1 MPALQLQGQ
10 GGQLGHNI
18 PDGGFR
24 VFPQAGAVAGCP
36 VGTGCLA
43 KSSPRSNSAGQGV
56 GQLRPVIRDR
66 NGNCLPR
73 RIAVE
78 VVGTCPTGLSA
89 DKLRIVLTHQVDD
102 GGAVINAGQ
111 LFRRIDQTVKL
122 DLHLVPGL
130 ELGGLGEDL
139 AVRIQEVIADAP
151 GGDHLVG
158 LNAVLL
164 HAEDMTAGGE
174 AGNRHGA
181 VGGHGDAVSG
191 KAVKAHLVS
200 DGGAG
205 HGDGAAFLRL
215 KAVGCPLVVK
225 VIENVVLG
233 IQGGGLGTQAIH
245 HGIGLDGRAVCA
257 HGDHEHAG
265 KLRPDGGQL
274 RAAHALGVC
283 HGVIGHQ
290 HNSGAVFVG
299 GHAGYAAVVG
309 IGTDGQN
316 IAVVSIHINDA
327 VMHIRQRD
335 LRIHI
340 VLNSLPVA
348 EYLQVKGLSYLQ
360 VFVALLVDGQ
370 IHIAQVIQVLI
381 KAVDRGLCI
390 LTVPNVQILAGNVNG
405 LLGVPLIKG
414 PVGHAIRV
422 LHPNKVV
429 IIIQI
434 TVSGKYRQGEC
445 GAHAVGVFSDR
456 RSLHKFISPVGA
468 EDTGADGRALGR
480 IHSDS
485 GRGRDRCIQL
495 NSAFCLRP
503 RLAHCSSH
511 IIGGLVSY
519 GGKGSLDGIALD
531 KNTGG
536 AGGAPVSGGACLGL
550 AVHAVGAD
558 HLVVDG
564 VVGVLDPA
572 AVRGIDPIGP
582 AKGDGGGVLRHG
594 DNDTAV
600 ILAGFIIALGPVV
613 ADRQL
618 HPGVLQATV
627 VAVSHG
633 ILAGQQV
640 HVTLDAAGIAIQ
652 LQGCQLG
659 AMQALQVQGD
669 HGDLLDLGRGI
680 HQRIDFLFVVAHGG
694 EVAGEA
700 VVHSEGGLAVLIGD
714 SAVNNG
720 HSAGLGIHPAQLGPL
735 QGLGRGLQLG
745 RSLVQVG
752 TRSVEACN
760 GSGDLLTHI
769 HLGGSIHP
777 GIIVRPGAVIRI
789 HVKVHHVAAQ
799 KRGIGDHGAVV
810 AAAVGGRGTVI
821 GIPLVYKETAG
832 VGLLSEQLGD
842 PAAAAHSQVLSGC
855 FLGKGFTKDQLVGLD
870 QGVQGGHALQRIG
883 KAVLLGGIGRY
894 LHLLG
899 SMEIAARHLGAER
912 HLHGGRGL
920 LGNGDLIL
928 VGLSPFVHAGPGGI
942 AALDGDDRA
951 IGHRDL
957 SRALVLRA
965 VHAGAD
971 LEVLVAGGGRHHHAA
986 DIGGQLQRVAVGVL
1000 IEGGRQ
1006 LAGTEGQGL
1015 DGGVIVIPAA
1025 AQVVAKAAGV
1035 HDADLVA
1042 GFQLAVRHGKG
1053 AEALVGKPV
1062 VHGSHPAGL
1071 IAAVKR
1077 SQAVDFADVIAFS
1090 AGLGISLGLQRL
1102 GDTAHHGGFLG
1113 ELHPGIHQRA
1123 GPGRSITIHRF
1134 CEGSVFHDD
1143 TGLAQVIGRCQ
1154 HGGGHQGQGHHQCQQ
1169 QG

>member
-1 MPALQLQGQ
+1 MSGDFCKAA
-10 GGQLGHNI
+10 HI
-18 PDGGFR
+18 DG
-24 VFPQAGAVAGCP
+24 
-36 VGTGCLA
+36 
-43 KSSPRSNSAGQGV
+43 AGQVEAQTVPILGD
-56 GQLRPVIRDR
+56 GDLKLLAD
-66 NGNCLPR
+66 
-73 RIAVE
+73 RIAAE
-78 VVGTCPTGLSA
+78 VIHTTPAAGIGLIIFAVSTLVVQGEV
-89 DKLRIVLTHQVDD
+89 KVI
-102 GGAVINAGQ
+102 GAGNLLLGANEAMELNG
-111 LFRRIDQTVKL
+111 
-122 DLHLVPGL
+122 HLVPGL
-130 ELGGLGEDL
+130 ELGACGEDI

-164 HAEDMTAGGE
+164 HAEDVPAGSE

-181 VGGHGDAVSG
+181 VGGHGDAAVG
-191 KAVKAHLVS
+191 KAVKGHLVG

-205 HGDGAAFLRL
+205 HGDGAAFLGL
-215 KAVGCPLVVK
+215 KAVGCTCIAQV
-225 VIENVVLG
+225 EQDVVLG
-233 IQGGGLGTQAIH
+233 IQCLLRIAAYGGIHPVHGHVGGNGGAIRP
-245 HGIGLDGRAVCA
+245 HG
-257 HGDHEHAG
+257 HHEHAG
-265 KLRPDGGQL
+265 ALRPDGGE
-274 RAAHALGVC
+274 AAVFLVAGLALHMG

-290 HNSGAVFVG
+290 DDGRAGLIGLHIRQGAVVLVG
-299 GHAGYAAVVG
+299 GDGHHIAGLTVQVHHG
-309 IGTDGQN
+309 
-316 IAVVSIHINDA
+316 
-327 VMHIRQRD
+327 VMHIRQGD
-335 LRIHI
+335 LGIHK
-340 VLNSLPVA
+340 VLNGLPAA
-348 EYLQVKGLSYLQ
+348 EHVQLPGLALLQVQ
-360 VFVALLVDGQ
+360 IALLIDIQVY
-370 IHIAQVIQVLI
+370 ITQVINILIEAVHRVLGE
-381 KAVDRGLCI
+381 GL
-390 LTVPNVQILAGNVNG
+390 VPNVQVVLGHIEGSACLVLA
-405 LLGVPLIKG
+405 KG
-414 PVGHAIRV
+414 PVGHAVRV
-422 LHPNKVV
+422 LHTEEVV
-429 IIIQI
+429 LA
-434 TVSGKYRQGEC
+434 GLRQEEGDGHGVALGLGRQRLGEVIDIVVAEL
-445 GAHAVGVFSDR
+445 AHA
-456 RSLHKFISPVGA
+456 
-468 EDTGADGRALGR
+468 
-480 IHSDS
+480 DS
-485 GRGRDRCIQL
+485 G
-495 NSAFCLRP
+495 P
-503 RLAHCSSH
+503 
-511 IIGGLVSY
+511 GG
-519 GGKGSLDGIALD
+519 GGDGDGHGHGDLGSEVQRTFIRRFAAGFFDGDGIIVRRLIPHRGQGCFQRVALN
-531 KNTGG
+531 KNAGG
-536 AGGAPVSGGACLGL
+536 AGGAPVSGGAWLGL

-572 AVRGIDPIGP
+572 VVGGIDRIDPLE
-582 AKGDGGGVLRHG
+582 GDGSGVLRHG
-594 DNDTAV
+594 DNDAAV
-600 ILAGFIIALGPVV
+600 ILPGSVVALYPVV
-613 ADRQL
+613 AHRQL
-618 HPGVLQATV
+618 HIGILQF
-627 VAVSHG
+627 VAISHG
-633 ILAGQQV
+633 GLAGQQV
-640 HVTLDAAGIAIQ
+640 HIALDAAGIAIQ
-652 LQGCQLG
+652 LQGRQLD

-680 HQRIDFLFVVAHGG
+680 HQRIDFLVLVAHGG
-694 EVAGEA
+694 EIAGEA
-700 VVHSEGGLAVLIGD
+700 IGHGKGGLALFIGD
-714 SAVNNG
+714 SAFNNG

-735 QGLGRGLQLG
+735 QGLGRSLQLG

-752 TRSVEACN
+752 TRSVEAGD

-957 SRALVLRA
+957 SRALILRA

-1000 IEGGRQ
+1000 MEGGRQ
-1006 LAGTEGQGL
+1006 LAGAEGQGL
-1015 DGGVIVIPAA
+1015 DGGVIVAPAA
-1025 AQVVAKAAGV
+1025 AQVIAVGAAV

-1042 GFQLAVRHGKG
+1042 GFQLAGSHGKG
-1053 AEALVGKPV
+1053 GEALVGKPV
-1062 VHGSHPAGL
+1062 VEGAHPAGL
-1071 IAAVKR
+1071 TAAVKLR
-1077 SQAVDFADVIAFS
+1077 QAVDFADVGS
-1090 AGLGISLGLQRL
+1090 AGMGVSLGVQRL
-1102 GDTAHHGGFLG
+1102 KDTAHHGGILG

-1123 GPGRSITIHRF
+1123 GPGRSFTIHRF

-1143 TGLAQVIGRCQ
+1143 MGLAQVNGRCQ

>member
-1 MPALQLQGQ
+1 MSGDFCKAAHIDGAGHVEAQTVPI
-10 GGQLGHNI
+10 LG
-18 PDGGFR
+18 DGDLKL
-24 VFPQAGAVAGCP
+24 
-36 VGTGCLA
+36 LA
-43 KSSPRSNSAGQGV
+43 
-56 GQLRPVIRDR
+56 D
-66 NGNCLPR
+66 
-73 RIAVE
+73 RIAAE
-78 VVGTCPTGLSA
+78 VIHTTTAAGIGLIIFAVSTLVVQGEV
-89 DKLRIVLTHQVDD
+89 KVI
-102 GGAVINAGQ
+102 GAGNLLLGANEAMELNG
-111 LFRRIDQTVKL
+111 
-122 DLHLVPGL
+122 HLVPGL
-130 ELGGLGEDL
+130 ELGACGEDI

-164 HAEDMTAGGE
+164 HAEDVPAGSE

-181 VGGHGDAVSG
+181 VGGHGDAAVG
-191 KAVKAHLVS
+191 KAVKGHLVG

-205 HGDGAAFLRL
+205 HGDGAAFLGL
-215 KAVGCPLVVK
+215 KAVGCTCIAQV
-225 VIENVVLG
+225 EQDVVLG
-233 IQGGGLGTQAIH
+233 IQCLLRIAAYGGIHPVHGHVGGNGGAIRP
-245 HGIGLDGRAVCA
+245 HG
-257 HGDHEHAG
+257 HHEHAG
-265 KLRPDGGQL
+265 ALRPDGGE
-274 RAAHALGVC
+274 AAVFLVAGLALHMG

-290 HNSGAVFVG
+290 DDGRAGLIGLHIRQGAVVLVG
-299 GHAGYAAVVG
+299 GDGHHIAGLTVQVHHG
-309 IGTDGQN
+309 
-316 IAVVSIHINDA
+316 
-327 VMHIRQRD
+327 VMHIRQGD
-335 LRIHI
+335 LGIHK
-340 VLNSLPVA
+340 VLNGLPAA
-348 EYLQVKGLSYLQ
+348 EHVQLPGLALLQVQ
-360 VFVALLVDGQ
+360 IALLIDIQVY
-370 IHIAQVIQVLI
+370 ITQVINILIEAVHRVLGE
-381 KAVDRGLCI
+381 GL
-390 LTVPNVQILAGNVNG
+390 VPNVQVVLGHIEGSACLVLA
-405 LLGVPLIKG
+405 KG
-414 PVGHAIRV
+414 PVGHAVRV
-422 LHPNKVV
+422 LHTEEVV
-429 IIIQI
+429 LA
-434 TVSGKYRQGEC
+434 GLRQEEGDGHGVALGLGRQRLGEVIDIVVAEL
-445 GAHAVGVFSDR
+445 AHA
-456 RSLHKFISPVGA
+456 
-468 EDTGADGRALGR
+468 
-480 IHSDS
+480 DS
-485 GRGRDRCIQL
+485 G
-495 NSAFCLRP
+495 P
-503 RLAHCSSH
+503 
-511 IIGGLVSY
+511 GG
-519 GGKGSLDGIALD
+519 GGDGDGHGHGDLGSEVQRTFIRRFAAGFFDGDGIIVRRLIPHRGQGCFQRVALN
-531 KNTGG
+531 KNAGG
-536 AGGAPVSGGACLGL
+536 AGGAPVSGGAWLGL

-572 AVRGIDPIGP
+572 VVGGIDRIDPLE
-582 AKGDGGGVLRHG
+582 GDGSGVLRHG
-594 DNDTAV
+594 DNDAAV
-600 ILAGFIIALGPVV
+600 ILPGSVVALYPVV
-613 ADRQL
+613 AHRQL
-618 HPGVLQATV
+618 HIGILQF
-627 VAVSHG
+627 VAISHG
-633 ILAGQQV
+633 GLAGQQV
-640 HVTLDAAGIAIQ
+640 HIALDAAGIAIQ
-652 LQGCQLG
+652 LQGRQLG

-680 HQRIDFLFVVAHGG
+680 HQRIDFLVLVAHGG
-694 EVAGEA
+694 EIAGEA
-700 VVHSEGGLAVLIGD
+700 IGHGKGGLALFIGD
-714 SAVNNG
+714 SAFNNG

-735 QGLGRGLQLG
+735 QGLGRSLQLG

-752 TRSVEACN
+752 TRSVEAGD

-957 SRALVLRA
+957 SRALILRA

-1000 IEGGRQ
+1000 MEGGRQ
-1006 LAGTEGQGL
+1006 LAGAEGQGL
-1015 DGGVIVIPAA
+1015 DGGVIVAPAA
-1025 AQVVAKAAGV
+1025 AQVIAVGAAV

-1042 GFQLAVRHGKG
+1042 GFQLAGSHGKG
-1053 AEALVGKPV
+1053 GEALVGKPV
-1062 VHGSHPAGL
+1062 VEGAHPAGL
-1071 IAAVKR
+1071 TAAVKLR
-1077 SQAVDFADVIAFS
+1077 QAVDFADVGS
-1090 AGLGISLGLQRL
+1090 AGMGVSLGVQRL
-1102 GDTAHHGGFLG
+1102 KDTAHHGGILG

-1123 GPGRSITIHRF
+1123 GPGRSFTIHRF

-1143 TGLAQVIGRCQ
+1143 MGLAQVNGRCQ

>member
-1 MPALQLQGQ
+1 MSGDFCKAA
-10 GGQLGHNI
+10 HI
-18 PDGGFR
+18 DG
-24 VFPQAGAVAGCP
+24 
-36 VGTGCLA
+36 
-43 KSSPRSNSAGQGV
+43 AGQVEAQTVPILGD
-56 GQLRPVIRDR
+56 GDLKLLAD
-66 NGNCLPR
+66 
-73 RIAVE
+73 RIAAE
-78 VVGTCPTGLSA
+78 VIHTTPAAGIGLIIFAVSTLVVQGEV
-89 DKLRIVLTHQVDD
+89 KVI
-102 GGAVINAGQ
+102 GAGNLLLGANEAMELNG
-111 LFRRIDQTVKL
+111 
-122 DLHLVPGL
+122 HLVPGL
-130 ELGGLGEDL
+130 ELGACGEDI

-164 HAEDMTAGGE
+164 HAEDVPAGSE

-181 VGGHGDAVSG
+181 VGGHGDAAVG
-191 KAVKAHLVS
+191 KAVKGHLVG

-205 HGDGAAFLRL
+205 HGDGAAFLGL
-215 KAVGCPLVVK
+215 KAVGCTCIAQV
-225 VIENVVLG
+225 EQDVVLG
-233 IQGGGLGTQAIH
+233 IQCLLRIAAYGGIHPVHGHVGGNGGAIRP
-245 HGIGLDGRAVCA
+245 HG
-257 HGDHEHAG
+257 HHEHAG
-265 KLRPDGGQL
+265 ALRPDGGE
-274 RAAHALGVC
+274 AAVFLVAGLALHMG

-290 HNSGAVFVG
+290 DDGRAGLIGLHIRQGAVVLVG
-299 GHAGYAAVVG
+299 GDGHHIAGLTVQVHHG
-309 IGTDGQN
+309 
-316 IAVVSIHINDA
+316 
-327 VMHIRQRD
+327 VMHIRQGD
-335 LRIHI
+335 LGIHK
-340 VLNSLPVA
+340 VLNGLPAA
-348 EYLQVKGLSYLQ
+348 EHVQLPGLALLQVQ
-360 VFVALLVDGQ
+360 IALLIDIQVY
-370 IHIAQVIQVLI
+370 ITQVINILIEAVHRVLGE
-381 KAVDRGLCI
+381 GL
-390 LTVPNVQILAGNVNG
+390 VPNVQVVLGHIEGSACLVLA
-405 LLGVPLIKG
+405 KG
-414 PVGHAIRV
+414 PVGHAVRV
-422 LHPNKVV
+422 LHTEEVV
-429 IIIQI
+429 LA
-434 TVSGKYRQGEC
+434 GLRQEEGDGHGVALGLGRQRLGEVIDIVVAEL
-445 GAHAVGVFSDR
+445 AHA
-456 RSLHKFISPVGA
+456 
-468 EDTGADGRALGR
+468 
-480 IHSDS
+480 DS
-485 GRGRDRCIQL
+485 G
-495 NSAFCLRP
+495 P
-503 RLAHCSSH
+503 
-511 IIGGLVSY
+511 GG
-519 GGKGSLDGIALD
+519 GGDGDGHGHGDLGSEVQRTFIRRFAAGFFDGDGIIVRRLIPHRGQGCFQRVALN
-531 KNTGG
+531 KNAGG
-536 AGGAPVSGGACLGL
+536 AGGAQVSGGAWLGL

-572 AVRGIDPIGP
+572 VVGGIDRIDPLE
-582 AKGDGGGVLRHG
+582 GDGSGVLRHG
-594 DNDTAV
+594 DNDAAV
-600 ILAGFIIALGPVV
+600 ILPGSVVALYPVV
-613 ADRQL
+613 AHRQL
-618 HPGVLQATV
+618 HIGILQF
-627 VAVSHG
+627 VAISHG
-633 ILAGQQV
+633 GLAGQQV
-640 HVTLDAAGIAIQ
+640 HIALDAAGIAIQ
-652 LQGCQLG
+652 LQGRQLG

-680 HQRIDFLFVVAHGG
+680 HQRIDFLVLVAHGG
-694 EVAGEA
+694 EIAGEA
-700 VVHSEGGLAVLIGD
+700 IGHGKGGLALFIGD
-714 SAVNNG
+714 SAFNNG

-735 QGLGRGLQLG
+735 QGLGRSLQLG

-752 TRSVEACN
+752 TRSVEAGD

-957 SRALVLRA
+957 SRALILRA

-1000 IEGGRQ
+1000 MEGGRQ
-1006 LAGTEGQGL
+1006 LAGAEGQGL
-1015 DGGVIVIPAA
+1015 DGGVIVAPAA
-1025 AQVVAKAAGV
+1025 AQVIAVGAAV

-1042 GFQLAVRHGKG
+1042 GFQLAGSHGKG
-1053 AEALVGKPV
+1053 GEALVGKPV
-1062 VHGSHPAGL
+1062 VEGAHPAGL
-1071 IAAVKR
+1071 TAAVKLR
-1077 SQAVDFADVIAFS
+1077 QAVDFADVGS
-1090 AGLGISLGLQRL
+1090 AGMGVSLGVQRL
-1102 GDTAHHGGFLG
+1102 KDTAHHGGILG

-1123 GPGRSITIHRF
+1123 GPGRSFTIHRF

-1143 TGLAQVIGRCQ
+1143 MGLAQVNGRCQ

>member
-1 MPALQLQGQ
+1 MSGDFCKAAHIDGAGHVEAQTVPI
-10 GGQLGHNI
+10 LG
-18 PDGGFR
+18 DGDLKL
-24 VFPQAGAVAGCP
+24 
-36 VGTGCLA
+36 LA
-43 KSSPRSNSAGQGV
+43 
-56 GQLRPVIRDR
+56 D
-66 NGNCLPR
+66 
-73 RIAVE
+73 RIAAE
-78 VVGTCPTGLSA
+78 VIHTTPAAGIGLIIFAVSTLVVQGEVKVIGA
-89 DKLRIVLTHQVDD
+89 GNLLR
-102 GGAVINAGQ
+102 GANEAMELNG
-111 LFRRIDQTVKL
+111 
-122 DLHLVPGL
+122 HLVPGL
-130 ELGGLGEDL
+130 ELGACGEDI

-164 HAEDMTAGGE
+164 HAEDVPAGSE

-181 VGGHGDAVSG
+181 VGGHGDAAVG
-191 KAVKAHLVS
+191 KAVKGHLVG

-205 HGDGAAFLRL
+205 HGDGAAFLGL
-215 KAVGCPLVVK
+215 KAVGCTCIAQV
-225 VIENVVLG
+225 EQDVVLG
-233 IQGGGLGTQAIH
+233 IQCLLRIAAYGGIHPVHGHVGGNGGAIRP
-245 HGIGLDGRAVCA
+245 HG
-257 HGDHEHAG
+257 HHEHAG
-265 KLRPDGGQL
+265 ALRPDGGE
-274 RAAHALGVC
+274 AAVFLVAGLALHMG

-290 HNSGAVFVG
+290 DDGRAGLIGLHIRQGAVVLVG
-299 GHAGYAAVVG
+299 GDGHHIAGLTVQVHHG
-309 IGTDGQN
+309 
-316 IAVVSIHINDA
+316 
-327 VMHIRQRD
+327 VMHIRQGD
-335 LRIHI
+335 LGIHK
-340 VLNSLPVA
+340 VLNGLPAA
-348 EYLQVKGLSYLQ
+348 EHVQLPGLALLQVQ
-360 VFVALLVDGQ
+360 IALLIDIQVY
-370 IHIAQVIQVLI
+370 ITQVINILIEAVHRVLGE
-381 KAVDRGLCI
+381 GL
-390 LTVPNVQILAGNVNG
+390 VPNVQVVLGHIEGSACLVLA
-405 LLGVPLIKG
+405 KG
-414 PVGHAIRV
+414 PVGHAVRV
-422 LHPNKVV
+422 LHTEEVV
-429 IIIQI
+429 LA
-434 TVSGKYRQGEC
+434 GLRQEEGDGHGVALGLGRQRLGEVIDIVVAEL
-445 GAHAVGVFSDR
+445 AHA
-456 RSLHKFISPVGA
+456 
-468 EDTGADGRALGR
+468 
-480 IHSDS
+480 DS
-485 GRGRDRCIQL
+485 G
-495 NSAFCLRP
+495 P
-503 RLAHCSSH
+503 
-511 IIGGLVSY
+511 GG
-519 GGKGSLDGIALD
+519 GGDGDGHGHGDLGSEVQRTFIRRFAAGFFDGDGIIVRRLIPHRGQGCFQRVALN
-531 KNTGG
+531 KNAGG
-536 AGGAPVSGGACLGL
+536 AGGAPVSGGAWLGL

-572 AVRGIDPIGP
+572 VVGGIDRIDPLE
-582 AKGDGGGVLRHG
+582 GDGSGVLRHG
-594 DNDTAV
+594 DNDAAV
-600 ILAGFIIALGPVV
+600 ILPGSVVALYPVV
-613 ADRQL
+613 AHRQL
-618 HPGVLQATV
+618 HIGILQF
-627 VAVSHG
+627 VAISHG
-633 ILAGQQV
+633 GLAGQQV
-640 HVTLDAAGIAIQ
+640 HIALDAAGIAIQ
-652 LQGCQLG
+652 LQGRQLG

-680 HQRIDFLFVVAHGG
+680 HQRIDFLVLVAHGG
-694 EVAGEA
+694 EIAGEA
-700 VVHSEGGLAVLIGD
+700 IGHGKGGLALFIGD
-714 SAVNNG
+714 SAFNNG

-735 QGLGRGLQLG
+735 QGLGRSLQLG

-752 TRSVEACN
+752 TRSVEAGD

-957 SRALVLRA
+957 SRALILRA

-1000 IEGGRQ
+1000 MEGGRQ
-1006 LAGTEGQGL
+1006 LAGAEGQGL
-1015 DGGVIVIPAA
+1015 DGGVIVAPAA
-1025 AQVVAKAAGV
+1025 AQVIAVGAAV

-1042 GFQLAVRHGKG
+1042 GFQLAGSHGKG
-1053 AEALVGKPV
+1053 GEALVGKPV
-1062 VHGSHPAGL
+1062 VEGAHPAGL
-1071 IAAVKR
+1071 TAAVKLR
-1077 SQAVDFADVIAFS
+1077 QAVDFADVGS
-1090 AGLGISLGLQRL
+1090 AGMGVSLGVQRL
-1102 GDTAHHGGFLG
+1102 KDTAHHGGILG

-1123 GPGRSITIHRF
+1123 GPGRSFTIHRF

-1143 TGLAQVIGRCQ
+1143 MGLAQVNGRCQ

>member
-1 MPALQLQGQ
+1 MEL
-10 GGQLGHNI
+10 
-18 PDGGFR
+18 
-24 VFPQAGAVAGCP
+24 
-36 VGTGCLA
+36 
-43 KSSPRSNSAGQGV
+43 
-56 GQLRPVIRDR
+56 
-66 NGNCLPR
+66 
-73 RIAVE
+73 E
-78 VVGTCPTGLSA
+78 
-89 DKLRIVLTHQVDD
+89 
-102 GGAVINAGQ
+102 
-111 LFRRIDQTVKL
+111 
-122 DLHLVPGL
+122 LHLVPGL
-130 ELGGLGEDL
+130 ELGGRREDI

-164 HAEDMTAGGE
+164 HAEDMTAGSE

-215 KAVGCPLVVK
+215 KAVGSALAVK

-233 IQGGGLGTQAIH
+233 IQGGGLGAQAIH

-265 KLRPDGGQL
+265 ELRPDGGQL

-283 HGVIGHQ
+283 HGIIGHQ

-327 VMHIRQRD
+327 VMHIRQSN

-348 EYLQVKGLSYLQ
+348 EHLQVKGLSYLQ
-360 VFVALLVDGQ
+360 VFIALLVDGQ
-370 IHIAQVIQVLI
+370 IHIAQVVQVLI
-381 KAVDRGLCI
+381 EAVDRGLCI
-390 LTVPNVQILAGNVNG
+390 LTVPNVQILAGNVDG

-456 RSLHKFISPVGA
+456 RSLHKLISPVGA

-536 AGGAPVSGGACLGL
+536 AGIAPVGGGARLGL

-572 AVRGIDPIGP
+572 AVGGIDLIDPLESNLL
-582 AKGDGGGVLRHG
+582 GVRRHG
-594 DNDTAV
+594 DDDAAV
-600 ILAGFIIALGPVV
+600 ILPGSVVALYPVV
-613 ADRQL
+613 AGRQL
-618 HPGVLQATV
+618 HIGIVPGAV
-627 VAVSHG
+627 VVGSFHS
-633 ILAGQQV
+633 LAGQQV
-640 HVTLDAAGIAIQ
+640 HIALDAVGIGIQ
-652 LQGCQLG
+652 LQGVQLHFV
-659 AMQALQVQGD
+659 QALEIQGD

-680 HQRIDFLFVVAHGG
+680 HQGIDFLFVVAHGG

-714 SAVNNG
+714 SAFNNG

-745 RSLVQVG
+745 RGLVQVG
-752 TRSVEACN
+752 TGSVEACN
-760 GSGDLLTHI
+760 GGRDLLAHM
-769 HLGGSIHP
+769 HFGGSVHP
-777 GIIVRPGAVIRI
+777 GVIVRPVANVRIRE
-789 HVKVHHVAAQ
+789 KVHHVAIEQ
-799 KRGIGDHGAVV
+799 RGVGDHGAVV
-810 AAAVGGRGTVI
+810 AAAIGGGGTVI

-842 PAAAAHSQVLSGC
+842 PARAAHSQVLSGC

-870 QGVQGGHALQRIG
+870 QGVQGGHALQCIG
-883 KAVLLGGIGRY
+883 KAVFLGFKGGN

-899 SMEIAARHLGAER
+899 CMEIAARHLGAER

-965 VHAGAD
+965 VHAGTD
-971 LEVLVAGGGRHHHAA
+971 LEVLVAGGGSDLNAA
-986 DIGGQLQRVAVGVL
+986 DLGGQLQGIAVGVL
-1000 IEGGRQ
+1000 VKGGGQ
-1006 LAGTEGQGL
+1006 LAIAEGQGL

-1042 GFQLAVRHGKG
+1042 GLQGACGHGKCG
-1053 AEALVGKPV
+1053 EAFVGKPIV
-1062 VHGSHPAGL
+1062 EGSHPAGL
-1071 IAAVKR
+1071 TAAAEFA
-1077 SQAVDFADVIAFS
+1077 QAVDLADVGS
-1090 AGLGISLGLQRL
+1090 AGMGVSLGVQRL
-1102 GDTAHHGGFLG
+1102 KDTAHHGGILG

-1143 TGLAQVIGRCQ
+1143 TDLAQVIGRCQ

>member
-1 MPALQLQGQ
+1 MSGDFCKAAHIDGAGHVEAQTVPI
-10 GGQLGHNI
+10 LG
-18 PDGGFR
+18 DGDLKLLADR
-24 VFPQAGAVAGCP
+24 IAAEVIHTTPVAGIGLIIFA
-36 VGTGCLA
+36 VSTLVVQGEVKVIG
-43 KSSPRSNSAGQGV
+43 AGNLLLGANEAME
-56 GQLRPVIRDR
+56 L
-66 NGNCLPR
+66 NG
-73 RIAVE
+73 
-78 VVGTCPTGLSA
+78 
-89 DKLRIVLTHQVDD
+89 
-102 GGAVINAGQ
+102 
-111 LFRRIDQTVKL
+111 
-122 DLHLVPGL
+122 HLVPGL
-130 ELGGLGEDL
+130 ELGACGEDI

-164 HAEDMTAGGE
+164 HAEDVPAGSE

-181 VGGHGDAVSG
+181 VGGHGDAAVG
-191 KAVKAHLVS
+191 KAVKGHLVG

-205 HGDGAAFLRL
+205 HGDGAAFLGL
-215 KAVGCPLVVK
+215 KAVGCTCIAQV
-225 VIENVVLG
+225 EQDVVLG
-233 IQGGGLGTQAIH
+233 IQCLLRIAAYGGIHPVHGHVGGNGGAIRP
-245 HGIGLDGRAVCA
+245 HG
-257 HGDHEHAG
+257 HHEHAG
-265 KLRPDGGQL
+265 ALRPDGGE
-274 RAAHALGVC
+274 AAVFLVAGLALHMG

-290 HNSGAVFVG
+290 DDGRAGLIGLHIRQGAVVLVG
-299 GHAGYAAVVG
+299 GDGHHIAGLTVQVHHG
-309 IGTDGQN
+309 
-316 IAVVSIHINDA
+316 
-327 VMHIRQRD
+327 VMHIRQGD
-335 LRIHI
+335 LGIHK
-340 VLNSLPVA
+340 VLNGLPAA
-348 EYLQVKGLSYLQ
+348 EHVQLPGLALLQVQ
-360 VFVALLVDGQ
+360 IALLIDIQVY
-370 IHIAQVIQVLI
+370 ITQVINILIEAVHRVLGE
-381 KAVDRGLCI
+381 GL
-390 LTVPNVQILAGNVNG
+390 VPNVQVVLGHIEGSACLVLA
-405 LLGVPLIKG
+405 KG
-414 PVGHAIRV
+414 PVGHAVRV
-422 LHPNKVV
+422 LHTEEVV
-429 IIIQI
+429 LA
-434 TVSGKYRQGEC
+434 GLRQEEGDGHGVALGLGRQRLGEVIDIVVAEL
-445 GAHAVGVFSDR
+445 AHA
-456 RSLHKFISPVGA
+456 
-468 EDTGADGRALGR
+468 
-480 IHSDS
+480 DS
-485 GRGRDRCIQL
+485 G
-495 NSAFCLRP
+495 P
-503 RLAHCSSH
+503 
-511 IIGGLVSY
+511 GG
-519 GGKGSLDGIALD
+519 GGDGDGHGHGDLGSEVQRTFIRRFAAGFFDGDGIIVRRLIPHRGQGCFQRVALN
-531 KNTGG
+531 KNAGG
-536 AGGAPVSGGACLGL
+536 AGGAPVSGGAWLGL

-572 AVRGIDPIGP
+572 VVGGIDRIDPLE
-582 AKGDGGGVLRHG
+582 GDGSGVLRHG
-594 DNDTAV
+594 DNDAAV
-600 ILAGFIIALGPVV
+600 ILPGSVVALYPVV
-613 ADRQL
+613 AHRQL
-618 HPGVLQATV
+618 HIGILQF
-627 VAVSHG
+627 VAISHG
-633 ILAGQQV
+633 GLAGQQV
-640 HVTLDAAGIAIQ
+640 HIALDAAGIAIQ
-652 LQGCQLG
+652 LQGRQLG

-680 HQRIDFLFVVAHGG
+680 HQRIDFLVLVAHGG
-694 EVAGEA
+694 EIAGEA
-700 VVHSEGGLAVLIGD
+700 IGHGKGGLALFIGD
-714 SAVNNG
+714 SAFNNG

-735 QGLGRGLQLG
+735 QGLGRSLQLG

-752 TRSVEACN
+752 TRSVEAGD

-957 SRALVLRA
+957 SRALILRA

-1000 IEGGRQ
+1000 MEGGRQ
-1006 LAGTEGQGL
+1006 LAGAEGQGL
-1015 DGGVIVIPAA
+1015 DGGVIVAPAA
-1025 AQVVAKAAGV
+1025 AQVIAVGAAV

-1042 GFQLAVRHGKG
+1042 GFQLAGSHGKG
-1053 AEALVGKPV
+1053 GEALVGKPV
-1062 VHGSHPAGL
+1062 VEGAHPAGL
-1071 IAAVKR
+1071 TAAVKLR
-1077 SQAVDFADVIAFS
+1077 QAVDFADVGS
-1090 AGLGISLGLQRL
+1090 AGMGVSLGVQRL
-1102 GDTAHHGGFLG
+1102 KDTAHHGGILG

-1123 GPGRSITIHRF
+1123 GPGRSFTIHRF

-1143 TGLAQVIGRCQ
+1143 MGLAQVNGRCQ

>member
-1 MPALQLQGQ
+1 MSGDVCKAAHIDGAGHVEAQTVPI
-10 GGQLGHNI
+10 LG
-18 PDGGFR
+18 DGDLKL
-24 VFPQAGAVAGCP
+24 
-36 VGTGCLA
+36 LA
-43 KSSPRSNSAGQGV
+43 
-56 GQLRPVIRDR
+56 D
-66 NGNCLPR
+66 
-73 RIAVE
+73 RIAAE
-78 VVGTCPTGLSA
+78 VIHTTPAAGIGLIIFAVSTLVVQGEV
-89 DKLRIVLTHQVDD
+89 KVI
-102 GGAVINAGQ
+102 GAGNLLLGANEAMELNG
-111 LFRRIDQTVKL
+111 
-122 DLHLVPGL
+122 HLVPGL
-130 ELGGLGEDL
+130 ELGACGEDI

-164 HAEDMTAGGE
+164 HAEDVPAGSE

-181 VGGHGDAVSG
+181 VGGHGDAAVG
-191 KAVKAHLVS
+191 KAVKGHLVG

-205 HGDGAAFLRL
+205 HGDGAAFLGL
-215 KAVGCPLVVK
+215 KAVGCTCIAQV
-225 VIENVVLG
+225 EQDVVLG
-233 IQGGGLGTQAIH
+233 IQCLLRIAAYGGIHPVHGHVGGNGGAIRP
-245 HGIGLDGRAVCA
+245 HG
-257 HGDHEHAG
+257 HHEHAG
-265 KLRPDGGQL
+265 ALRPDGGE
-274 RAAHALGVC
+274 AAVFLVAGLALHMG

-290 HNSGAVFVG
+290 DDGRAGLIGLHIRQGAVVLVG
-299 GHAGYAAVVG
+299 GDGHHIAGLTVQVHHG
-309 IGTDGQN
+309 
-316 IAVVSIHINDA
+316 
-327 VMHIRQRD
+327 VMHIRQGD
-335 LRIHI
+335 LGIHK
-340 VLNSLPVA
+340 VLNGLPAA
-348 EYLQVKGLSYLQ
+348 EHVQLPGLALLQVQ
-360 VFVALLVDGQ
+360 IALLIDIQVY
-370 IHIAQVIQVLI
+370 ITQVINILIEAVHRVLGE
-381 KAVDRGLCI
+381 GL
-390 LTVPNVQILAGNVNG
+390 VPNVQVVLGHIEGSACLVLA
-405 LLGVPLIKG
+405 KG
-414 PVGHAIRV
+414 PVGHAVRV
-422 LHPNKVV
+422 LHTEEVV
-429 IIIQI
+429 LA
-434 TVSGKYRQGEC
+434 GLRQEEGDGHGVALGLGRQRLGEVIDIVVAEL
-445 GAHAVGVFSDR
+445 AHA
-456 RSLHKFISPVGA
+456 
-468 EDTGADGRALGR
+468 
-480 IHSDS
+480 DS
-485 GRGRDRCIQL
+485 G
-495 NSAFCLRP
+495 P
-503 RLAHCSSH
+503 
-511 IIGGLVSY
+511 GG
-519 GGKGSLDGIALD
+519 GGDGDGHGHGDLGSEVQRTFIRRFAAGFFDGDGIIVRRLIPHRGQGCFQRVALN
-531 KNTGG
+531 KNAGG
-536 AGGAPVSGGACLGL
+536 AGGAPVSGGAWLGL

-572 AVRGIDPIGP
+572 VVGGIDRIDPLE
-582 AKGDGGGVLRHG
+582 GDGSGVLRHG
-594 DNDTAV
+594 DNDAAV
-600 ILAGFIIALGPVV
+600 ILPGSVVALYPVV
-613 ADRQL
+613 AHRQL
-618 HPGVLQATV
+618 HIGILQF
-627 VAVSHG
+627 VAISHG
-633 ILAGQQV
+633 GLAGQQV
-640 HVTLDAAGIAIQ
+640 HIALDAAGIAIQ
-652 LQGCQLG
+652 LQGRQLG

-680 HQRIDFLFVVAHGG
+680 HQRIDFLVLVAHGG
-694 EVAGEA
+694 EIAGEA
-700 VVHSEGGLAVLIGD
+700 IGHGKGGLALFIGD
-714 SAVNNG
+714 SAFNNG

-735 QGLGRGLQLG
+735 QGLGRSLQLG

-752 TRSVEACN
+752 TRSVEAGD

-957 SRALVLRA
+957 SRALILRA

-1000 IEGGRQ
+1000 MEGGRQ
-1006 LAGTEGQGL
+1006 LAGAEGQGL
-1015 DGGVIVIPAA
+1015 DGGVIVAPAA
-1025 AQVVAKAAGV
+1025 AQVIAVGAAV

-1042 GFQLAVRHGKG
+1042 GFQLAGSHGKG
-1053 AEALVGKPV
+1053 GEALVGKPV
-1062 VHGSHPAGL
+1062 VEGAHPAGL
-1071 IAAVKR
+1071 TAAVKLR
-1077 SQAVDFADVIAFS
+1077 QAVDFADVGS
-1090 AGLGISLGLQRL
+1090 AGMGVSLGVQRL
-1102 GDTAHHGGFLG
+1102 KDTAHHGGILG

-1123 GPGRSITIHRF
+1123 GPGRSFTIHRF

-1143 TGLAQVIGRCQ
+1143 MGLAQVNGRCQ

>member
-1 MPALQLQGQ
+1 MSGDFCKAA
-10 GGQLGHNI
+10 HI
-18 PDGGFR
+18 DG
-24 VFPQAGAVAGCP
+24 
-36 VGTGCLA
+36 
-43 KSSPRSNSAGQGV
+43 AGQVEAQTIPILG
-56 GQLRPVIRDR
+56 D
-66 NGNCLPR
+66 GNLKLLAD
-73 RIAVE
+73 RIAAE
-78 VVGTCPTGLSA
+78 VIHTTPAAGIGL
-89 DKLRIVLTHQVDD
+89 IVFAVSTLVVQGEVKVI
-102 GGAVINAGQ
+102 GAGNLLLGANEAMELNG
-111 LFRRIDQTVKL
+111 
-122 DLHLVPGL
+122 HLVPGL
-130 ELGGLGEDL
+130 ELGGRREDI

-164 HAEDMTAGGE
+164 HAEDVPAGSE

-181 VGGHGDAVSG
+181 VGGHGDALGG
-191 KAVKAHLVS
+191 KAAKAHLVG

-205 HGDGAAFLRL
+205 HGDGAAFLGL
-215 KAVGCPLVVK
+215 KAVGCTCIAQV
-225 VIENVVLG
+225 EQDVVLG
-233 IQGGGLGTQAIH
+233 IQCLLRIAAYGGIHPVHGHVGGNGGAIRP
-245 HGIGLDGRAVCA
+245 HG
-257 HGDHEHAG
+257 HHEHAG
-265 KLRPDGGQL
+265 ALRPDGGE
-274 RAAHALGVC
+274 AAVFLVAGLALHMG

-290 HNSGAVFVG
+290 DDGRAGLIGLHIRQGAVVLVG
-299 GHAGYAAVVG
+299 GDGHHIAGLTVQVHHG
-309 IGTDGQN
+309 
-316 IAVVSIHINDA
+316 
-327 VMHIRQRD
+327 VMHIRQGD
-335 LRIHI
+335 LGIHK
-340 VLNSLPVA
+340 VLNGLPAA
-348 EYLQVKGLSYLQ
+348 EHVQLPGLALLQVQ
-360 VFVALLVDGQ
+360 IALLIDIQVY
-370 IHIAQVIQVLI
+370 ITQVINILIEAVHRVLGE
-381 KAVDRGLCI
+381 GL
-390 LTVPNVQILAGNVNG
+390 VPNVQVVLGHIEGSACLVLA
-405 LLGVPLIKG
+405 KG
-414 PVGHAIRV
+414 PVGHAVRV
-422 LHPNKVV
+422 LHTEEVV
-429 IIIQI
+429 LA
-434 TVSGKYRQGEC
+434 GLRQEEGDGHGVALGLGRQRLGEVIDIVVAEL
-445 GAHAVGVFSDR
+445 AHA
-456 RSLHKFISPVGA
+456 
-468 EDTGADGRALGR
+468 
-480 IHSDS
+480 DS
-485 GRGRDRCIQL
+485 G
-495 NSAFCLRP
+495 P
-503 RLAHCSSH
+503 
-511 IIGGLVSY
+511 GG
-519 GGKGSLDGIALD
+519 GGDGDGHGHGDLGSEVQRTFIRRFAAGFFDGDGIIVRRLIPHRGQGCFQRVALN
-531 KNTGG
+531 KNAGG
-536 AGGAPVSGGACLGL
+536 AGGAPVSGGAWLGL

-572 AVRGIDPIGP
+572 VVGGIDRIDPLE
-582 AKGDGGGVLRHG
+582 GDGSGVLRHG
-594 DNDTAV
+594 DNDAAV
-600 ILAGFIIALGPVV
+600 ILAGFIVALNPVV
-613 ADRQL
+613 AHRQL
-618 HPGVLQATV
+618 HIGILQF
-627 VAVSHG
+627 VAISHG
-633 ILAGQQV
+633 GLAGQQV
-640 HVTLDAAGIAIQ
+640 HIALDAAGIAIQ
-652 LQGCQLG
+652 LQGRQLG

-680 HQRIDFLFVVAHGG
+680 HQRIDFLVLVAHGG
-694 EVAGEA
+694 EIAGEA
-700 VVHSEGGLAVLIGD
+700 IGHGKGGLALFIGD
-714 SAVNNG
+714 SAFNNG

-735 QGLGRGLQLG
+735 QGLGRSLQLG

-752 TRSVEACN
+752 TRSVEAGD

-1042 GFQLAVRHGKG
+1042 GFQLAVRHGKCV
-1053 AEALVGKPV
+1053 EACVGKPV
-1062 VHGSHPAGL
+1062 VEGPHPAGSG
-1071 IAAVKR
+1071 AAVKLR
-1077 SQAVDFADVIAFS
+1077 QAVDLADVGS
-1090 AGLGISLGLQRL
+1090 AGMGVSLGVQRL

-1123 GPGRSITIHRF
+1123 VPGGAIVFGI
-1134 CEGSVFHDD
+1134 GGVFHDD
-1143 TGLAQVIGRCQ
+1143 MGLAQVIGRCQ

>member
-1 MPALQLQGQ
+1 MSGDFCKAAHIDGAGHVEAQTVPI
-10 GGQLGHNI
+10 LG
-18 PDGGFR
+18 DGDLKL
-24 VFPQAGAVAGCP
+24 
-36 VGTGCLA
+36 LA
-43 KSSPRSNSAGQGV
+43 
-56 GQLRPVIRDR
+56 D
-66 NGNCLPR
+66 
-73 RIAVE
+73 RIAAE
-78 VVGTCPTGLSA
+78 VIHTTPAAGIGLIIFAVSTLVVQGEV
-89 DKLRIVLTHQVDD
+89 KVI
-102 GGAVINAGQ
+102 GAGNLLLGANEAMELNG
-111 LFRRIDQTVKL
+111 
-122 DLHLVPGL
+122 HLVPGL
-130 ELGGLGEDL
+130 ELGACGEDI

-164 HAEDMTAGGE
+164 HAEDVPAGSE

-181 VGGHGDAVSG
+181 VGGHGDAAVG
-191 KAVKAHLVS
+191 KAVKGHLVG

-205 HGDGAAFLRL
+205 HGDGAAFLGL
-215 KAVGCPLVVK
+215 KAVGCTCIAQV
-225 VIENVVLG
+225 EQDVVLG
-233 IQGGGLGTQAIH
+233 IQCLLRIAAYGGIHPVHGHVGGNGGAIRP
-245 HGIGLDGRAVCA
+245 HG
-257 HGDHEHAG
+257 HHEHAG
-265 KLRPDGGQL
+265 ALRPDGGE
-274 RAAHALGVC
+274 AAVFLVAGLALHMG

-290 HNSGAVFVG
+290 DDGRAGLIGLHIRQGAVVLVG
-299 GHAGYAAVVG
+299 GDGHHIAGLTVQVHHG
-309 IGTDGQN
+309 
-316 IAVVSIHINDA
+316 
-327 VMHIRQRD
+327 VMHIRQGD
-335 LRIHI
+335 LVIHK
-340 VLNSLPVA
+340 VLNGLPAA
-348 EYLQVKGLSYLQ
+348 EHVQLPGLALLQVQ
-360 VFVALLVDGQ
+360 IALLIDIQVY
-370 IHIAQVIQVLI
+370 ITQVINILIEAVHRVLGE
-381 KAVDRGLCI
+381 GL
-390 LTVPNVQILAGNVNG
+390 VPNVQVVLGHIEGSACLVLA
-405 LLGVPLIKG
+405 KG
-414 PVGHAIRV
+414 PVGHAVRV
-422 LHPNKVV
+422 LHTEEVV
-429 IIIQI
+429 LA
-434 TVSGKYRQGEC
+434 GLRQEEGDGHGVALGLGRQRLGEVIDIVVAEL
-445 GAHAVGVFSDR
+445 AHA
-456 RSLHKFISPVGA
+456 
-468 EDTGADGRALGR
+468 
-480 IHSDS
+480 DS
-485 GRGRDRCIQL
+485 G
-495 NSAFCLRP
+495 P
-503 RLAHCSSH
+503 
-511 IIGGLVSY
+511 GG
-519 GGKGSLDGIALD
+519 GGDGDGHGHGDLGSEVQRTFIRRFAAGFFDGDGIIVRRLIPHRGQGCFQRVALN
-531 KNTGG
+531 KNAGG
-536 AGGAPVSGGACLGL
+536 AGGAPVSGGAWLGL

-572 AVRGIDPIGP
+572 VVGGIDRIDPLE
-582 AKGDGGGVLRHG
+582 GDGSGVLRHG
-594 DNDTAV
+594 DNDAAV
-600 ILAGFIIALGPVV
+600 ILPGSVVALYPVV
-613 ADRQL
+613 AHRQL
-618 HPGVLQATV
+618 HIGILQF
-627 VAVSHG
+627 VAISHG
-633 ILAGQQV
+633 GLAGQQV
-640 HVTLDAAGIAIQ
+640 HIALDAAGIAIQ
-652 LQGCQLG
+652 LQGRQLG

-680 HQRIDFLFVVAHGG
+680 HQRIDFLVLVAHGG
-694 EVAGEA
+694 EIAGEA
-700 VVHSEGGLAVLIGD
+700 IGHGKGGLALFIGD
-714 SAVNNG
+714 SAFNNG

-735 QGLGRGLQLG
+735 QGLGRSLQLG

-752 TRSVEACN
+752 TRSVEAGD

-957 SRALVLRA
+957 SRALILRA

-1000 IEGGRQ
+1000 MEGGRQ
-1006 LAGTEGQGL
+1006 LAGAEGQGL
-1015 DGGVIVIPAA
+1015 DGGVIVAPAA
-1025 AQVVAKAAGV
+1025 AQVIAVGAAV

-1042 GFQLAVRHGKG
+1042 GFQLAGSHGKG
-1053 AEALVGKPV
+1053 GEALVGKPV
-1062 VHGSHPAGL
+1062 VEGAHPAGL
-1071 IAAVKR
+1071 TAAVKLR
-1077 SQAVDFADVIAFS
+1077 QAVDFADVGS
-1090 AGLGISLGLQRL
+1090 AGMGVSLGVQRL
-1102 GDTAHHGGFLG
+1102 KDTAHHGGILG

-1123 GPGRSITIHRF
+1123 GPGRSFTIHRF

-1143 TGLAQVIGRCQ
+1143 MGLAQVNGRCQ

>member
-1 MPALQLQGQ
+1 MSGDFCKAA
-10 GGQLGHNI
+10 HI
-18 PDGGFR
+18 DG
-24 VFPQAGAVAGCP
+24 
-36 VGTGCLA
+36 
-43 KSSPRSNSAGQGV
+43 AGQVEAQTVPILGD
-56 GQLRPVIRDR
+56 GDLKLLAD
-66 NGNCLPR
+66 
-73 RIAVE
+73 RIAAE
-78 VVGTCPTGLSA
+78 VIHTTPAAGIGLIIFAVSTLVVQGEV
-89 DKLRIVLTHQVDD
+89 KVI
-102 GGAVINAGQ
+102 GAGNLLLGANEAMELNG
-111 LFRRIDQTVKL
+111 
-122 DLHLVPGL
+122 HLVPGL
-130 ELGGLGEDL
+130 ELGACGEDI

-164 HAEDMTAGGE
+164 HAEDVPAGSE

-181 VGGHGDAVSG
+181 VGGHGDAAVG
-191 KAVKAHLVS
+191 KAVKGHLVG

-205 HGDGAAFLRL
+205 HGDGAAFLGL
-215 KAVGCPLVVK
+215 KAVGCTCIAQV
-225 VIENVVLG
+225 EQDVVLG
-233 IQGGGLGTQAIH
+233 IQCLLRIAAYGGIHPVHGHVGGNGGAIRP
-245 HGIGLDGRAVCA
+245 HG
-257 HGDHEHAG
+257 HHEHAG
-265 KLRPDGGQL
+265 ALRPDGGE
-274 RAAHALGVC
+274 AAVFLVAGLALHMG

-290 HNSGAVFVG
+290 DDGRAGLIGLHIRQGAVVLVG
-299 GHAGYAAVVG
+299 GDGHHIAGLTVQVHHG
-309 IGTDGQN
+309 
-316 IAVVSIHINDA
+316 
-327 VMHIRQRD
+327 VMHIRQGD
-335 LRIHI
+335 LGIHK
-340 VLNSLPVA
+340 VLNGLPAA
-348 EYLQVKGLSYLQ
+348 EHVQLPGLALLQVQ
-360 VFVALLVDGQ
+360 IALLIDIQVY
-370 IHIAQVIQVLI
+370 ITQVINILIEAVHRVLGE
-381 KAVDRGLCI
+381 GL
-390 LTVPNVQILAGNVNG
+390 VPNVQVVLGHIEGSACLVLA
-405 LLGVPLIKG
+405 KG
-414 PVGHAIRV
+414 PVGHAVRV
-422 LHPNKVV
+422 LHTEEVV
-429 IIIQI
+429 LA
-434 TVSGKYRQGEC
+434 GLRQEEGDGHGVALGLGRQRLGEVIDIVVAEL
-445 GAHAVGVFSDR
+445 AHA
-456 RSLHKFISPVGA
+456 
-468 EDTGADGRALGR
+468 
-480 IHSDS
+480 DS
-485 GRGRDRCIQL
+485 G
-495 NSAFCLRP
+495 P
-503 RLAHCSSH
+503 
-511 IIGGLVSY
+511 GG
-519 GGKGSLDGIALD
+519 GGDGDGHGHGDLGSEVQRTFIRRFAAGFFDGDGIIVRRLIPHRGQGCFQRVALN
-531 KNTGG
+531 KNAGG
-536 AGGAPVSGGACLGL
+536 AGGAPVSGGAWLGL

-572 AVRGIDPIGP
+572 VVGGIDRIDPLE
-582 AKGDGGGVLRHG
+582 GDGSGVLRHG
-594 DNDTAV
+594 DNDAAV
-600 ILAGFIIALGPVV
+600 ILPGSVVALYPVV
-613 ADRQL
+613 AHRQL
-618 HPGVLQATV
+618 HIGILQF
-627 VAVSHG
+627 VAISHG
-633 ILAGQQV
+633 GLAGQQV
-640 HVTLDAAGIAIQ
+640 HIALDAAGIAIQ
-652 LQGCQLG
+652 LQGRQLG

-680 HQRIDFLFVVAHGG
+680 HQRIDFLVLVAHGG
-694 EVAGEA
+694 EIAGEA
-700 VVHSEGGLAVLIGD
+700 IGHGKGGLALFIGD
-714 SAVNNG
+714 SAFNNG

-735 QGLGRGLQLG
+735 QGLGRSLQLG

-752 TRSVEACN
+752 TRSVEAGD

-777 GIIVRPGAVIRI
+777 GIIVRAGAVIRI

-957 SRALVLRA
+957 SRALILRA

-1000 IEGGRQ
+1000 MEGGRQ
-1006 LAGTEGQGL
+1006 LAGAEGQGL
-1015 DGGVIVIPAA
+1015 DGGVIVAPAA
-1025 AQVVAKAAGV
+1025 AQVIAVGAAV

-1042 GFQLAVRHGKG
+1042 GFQLAGSHGKG
-1053 AEALVGKPV
+1053 GEALVGKPV
-1062 VHGSHPAGL
+1062 VEGAHPAGL
-1071 IAAVKR
+1071 TAAVKLR
-1077 SQAVDFADVIAFS
+1077 QAVDFADVGS
-1090 AGLGISLGLQRL
+1090 AGMGVSLGVQRL
-1102 GDTAHHGGFLG
+1102 KDTAHHGGILG

-1123 GPGRSITIHRF
+1123 GPGRSFTIHRF

-1143 TGLAQVIGRCQ
+1143 MGLAQVNGRCQ